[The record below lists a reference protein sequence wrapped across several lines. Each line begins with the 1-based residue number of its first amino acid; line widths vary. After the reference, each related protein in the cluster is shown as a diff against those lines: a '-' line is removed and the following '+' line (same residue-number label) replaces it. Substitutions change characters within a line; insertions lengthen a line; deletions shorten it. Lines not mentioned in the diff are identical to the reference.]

1 MTQDDQIELLKDVR
15 NKQLIDPEMQRQLWR
30 LRQTH
35 TFQVETLNQEMAINQ
50 QWAVHD
56 MRYNFA
62 ILIKFMK
69 DASLE
74 QNKLWDDFEN
84 KILQMPSHP

>member
-1 MTQDDQIELLKDVR
+1 
-15 NKQLIDPEMQRQLWR
+15 
-30 LRQTH
+30 
-35 TFQVETLNQEMAINQ
+35 MAINQ
-50 QWAVHD
+50 QWAVYD

>member
-1 MTQDDQIELLKDVR
+1 
-15 NKQLIDPEMQRQLWR
+15 
-30 LRQTH
+30 
-35 TFQVETLNQEMAINQ
+35 MAINQ
-50 QWAVHD
+50 QWAVYD

-62 ILIKFMK
+62 GLIKFMK

-84 KILQMPSHP
+84 KILGMGGTHGTHS

>member
-1 MTQDDQIELLKDVR
+1 MQKD
-15 NKQLIDPEMQRQLWR
+15 LWK

-35 TFQVETLNQEMAINQ
+35 AFLAETLNEEMAINQ

-62 ILIKFMK
+62 GLIKFMK

-74 QNKLWDDFEN
+74 QNKLWDDFET
-84 KILQMPSHP
+84 KILGMGTHQHTQHA